1 MQSGITAISGALNT
15 SVKLSE
21 TKPKDKSSSIFPAG
35 LPKWESRA
43 TLAPLLTNVITV
55 GACLSILLISDISP
69 SSSIGTLKSHLTKTT
84 LPETSISA
92 IVFNFIFIFP

>member
-35 LPKWESRA
+35 LPK
-43 TLAPLLTNVITV
+43 
-55 GACLSILLISDISP
+55 
-69 SSSIGTLKSHLTKTT
+69 
-84 LPETSISA
+84 
-92 IVFNFIFIFP
+92 